1 MCYRMDAMQ
10 YTNRVLRPYEQRKT
24 DRRVRRSRWIKMTH
38 TPDII
43 KESLFRLSLI
53 KLVKTLVSFDFI
65 HALVR
70 EFTEYKTVKVGL
82 VGLHLFQDTYTLLQ
96 KFVYL
101 EFDEIVWVLVRDVN
115 CGWWFPV
122 LIVFDQSG

>member
-1 MCYRMDAMQ
+1 MLS
-10 YTNRVLRPYEQRKT
+10 TVVTTLGLL
-24 DRRVRRSRWIKMTH
+24 V
-38 TPDII
+38 
-43 KESLFRLSLI
+43 SLFRLSLI